1 MKTILK
7 QGLLLAAMLLV
18 FSSGSFAQAYL
29 KDPKY
34 GVDEESRKECAVNLS
49 LYREHYNQKNYAMAK
64 PSWLKVLTICPAAS
78 QNAYIH
84 GVRMMKTWIEEE
96 QNLTKKK
103 ELIDSLMMVYDMRI
117 EYFDRQGVL
126 LGQKGMDLISL
137 DSERYEE
144 AYKML
149 KQSID
154 EEKDGS
160 DSPVIYTFMA
170 VTKTMFDNGKI
181 PAETV
186 IENYAMLADYL
197 DVQIKAKPDD
207 GRLTQIKENVDAMFS
222 SAGVAD
228 CNNLSEIFE
237 PRIDN
242 NPNDIDLIKKTHALL
257 SANRCE
263 GSDFYRKVAVKL
275 HANEPSALLAYEL
288 SKIFLNMKNFTRAEE
303 YFKNAIE
310 LEQDPT
316 RKSVFLV
323 EYGNIVYNEF
333 KNPQKARTL
342 ALEALSLNPQMGH
355 AYILIGNIY
364 AGEKSCFGDE
374 FQKKTVY
381 WAAVDKFIK
390 AKQVDPTLAG
400 DCERLIDV
408 YTQYFPAQN
417 DIFFQDLQPNQQYT
431 VGCWINETTTV
442 RARP

>member
-7 QGLLLAAMLLV
+7 QGLLLAAALLV
-18 FSSGSFAQAYL
+18 INAESIAQAYL

-34 GVDEESRKECAVNLS
+34 GADEEARKECAINLS
-49 LYREHYNQKNYAMAK
+49 LYREHYNQKNYDLAK

-84 GVRMMKTWIEEE
+84 GVRMMKTWIEAE
-96 QNLTKKK
+96 QNLSRKT
-103 ELIDSLMMVYDMRI
+103 ELIDSLMLLYDMRM
-117 EYFDRQGVL
+117 EHFNRHGVL

-149 KQSID
+149 KQSIE

-160 DSPVIYTFMA
+160 DSPVMYTFMA

-181 PAETV
+181 PAEAV
-186 IENYAMLADYL
+186 IENYSMLADYI
-197 DVQIKAKPDD
+197 DMQIKTNPDD
-207 GRLTQIKENVDAMFS
+207 GRLPAIKENVDAIFS

-228 CNNLSEIFE
+228 CNNLTVIFE
-237 PRIDN
+237 PRIDS
-242 NPNDIDLIKKTHALL
+242 NPNDVELVKKTHSLL

-263 GSDFYRKVAVKL
+263 GTDFYRKVTVKL
-275 HANEPSALLAYEL
+275 HENEPTALLAYEL
-288 SKIFLNMKNFTRAEE
+288 AKIFQNMKDFTKAEM

-310 LEQDPT
+310 LEEDAI

-333 KNPQKARTL
+333 NNSQKARSL

-364 AGEKSCFGDE
+364 AGEKNCFSDE

-400 DCERLIDV
+400 DCDRLIDV

-417 DIFFQDLQPNQQYT
+417 DIFFQDLQPKQQYT